1 MSNIVEEVSKEII
14 SLIKNDQIVL
24 PTLPEVALRV
34 RDVAEDPES
43 GLIDIEK
50 IITSDAALS
59 ARIVKVANSP
69 IFRSAQEIKD
79 IKMALGR
86 LGMAYTANI
95 AVGLAMEQMF
105 QATSSIV
112 DTRMRQIWQTSSE
125 IAGVCHILCKHRTK
139 LRPDQATLGGLVYQ
153 IGKLP
158 ILSFAEEHPSLLK
171 DSLSLDRV
179 IKTIHPVI
187 GRAILRKWDFPKEL
201 QSIPVDHLKFTR
213 DIPEADYSD
222 LVTVAMIQTQ
232 MDGGSEFGDV
242 DYSEITSFAR
252 LGLEAEAHIE
262 STDLSAEMEAAMDM
276 LNA

>member
-43 GLIDIEK
+43 DLTKLEK
-50 IITSDAALS
+50 VISSDTALS

-69 IFRSAQEIKD
+69 IFRAAQEIKD
-79 IKMALGR
+79 MKMALGR
-86 LGMAYTANI
+86 LGMSYTANI

-112 DTRMRQIWQTSSE
+112 DTRMREIWQTSSE
-125 IAGVCHILCKHRTK
+125 IAGVCHILCRHRTK
-139 LRPDQATLGGLVYQ
+139 LRPDQATLGGLVHQ

-179 IKTIHPVI
+179 IKTIHPII

-201 QSIPVDHLKFTR
+201 QSIPVDHLKFER
-213 DIPEADYSD
+213 DIPEPDYSD
-222 LVTVAMIQTQ
+222 LVTVAMLQTQ
-232 MDGGSEFGDV
+232 MDGGGEFVDV
-242 DYSEITSFAR
+242 DYSNVSAFTR
-252 LGLEAEAHIE
+252 LGLEVEEHIE
-262 STDLSAEMEAAMDM
+262 STDLSEEMEAAMEM
-276 LNA
+276 LAS

>member
-1 MSNIVEEVSKEII
+1 MSNIVQEVSKEII
-14 SLIKNDQIVL
+14 ALIKADQLVL

-43 GLIDIEK
+43 SLGDIEK
-50 IITSDAALS
+50 VIGSDAALS

-69 IFRSAQEIKD
+69 IFRAAQEIKD
-79 IKMALGR
+79 MKMALGR

-112 DTRMRQIWQTSSE
+112 DTRMRQVWQSSSE

-187 GRAILRKWDFPKEL
+187 GRAILRRWDFPKEL

-213 DIPEADYSD
+213 DIPKADYSD

-232 MDGGSEFGDV
+232 MHAGGE
-242 DYSEITSFAR
+242 YSEIDYSSVTSFTR

-262 STDLSAEMEAAMDM
+262 STGLSAEMESAMKM
-276 LNA
+276 LSP

>member
-1 MSNIVEEVSKEII
+1 MSNVVEEVSKEII

-34 RDVAEDPES
+34 RDVAEDPDS
-43 GLIDIEK
+43 DLAAIEK
-50 IITSDAALS
+50 IISSDAALS

-69 IFRSAQEIKD
+69 IFRAAQEIKD
-79 IKMALGR
+79 MKMALGR
-86 LGMAYTANI
+86 LGMSYTANI

-112 DTRMRQIWQTSSE
+112 DTRMREIWQSSSE
-125 IAGVCHILCKHRTK
+125 TAGVCHILCRHRTK
-139 LRPDQATLGGLVYQ
+139 LRPDQATLGGLVHQ

-179 IKTIHPVI
+179 IKTIHPII

-201 QSIPVDHLKFTR
+201 QSIPVDYLKFER
-213 DIPEADYSD
+213 DIPKPDYSD
-222 LVTVAMIQTQ
+222 LVTVAMLQTQ
-232 MDGGSEFGDV
+232 MDGGGEFADI
-242 DYSEITSFAR
+242 DYSKVSSFKR
-252 LGLEAEAHIE
+252 LGLEAEEHIE
-262 STDLSAEMEAAMDM
+262 STDLSEEMEAAMEM
-276 LNA
+276 LAT

>member
-43 GLIDIEK
+43 DLSSLEK
-50 IITSDAALS
+50 IISSDTALS

-69 IFRSAQEIKD
+69 IFRAAQEIKD
-79 IKMALGR
+79 MKMALGR
-86 LGMAYTANI
+86 LGMSYTANI

-112 DTRMRQIWQTSSE
+112 DTRMREVWQTSSE
-125 IAGVCHILCKHRTK
+125 IAGVCHILCRHRTK
-139 LRPDQATLGGLVYQ
+139 LRPDQATLGGLIHQ

-179 IKTIHPVI
+179 IKTIHPII

-201 QSIPVDHLKFTR
+201 QSIPVDHLKFDR
-213 DIPEADYSD
+213 DIPEPDYSD
-222 LVTVAMIQTQ
+222 LVTVAMLQTQ
-232 MDGGSEFGDV
+232 MDGDGEFADI
-242 DYSEITSFAR
+242 DYTNVSAFKR
-252 LGLEAEAHIE
+252 LGLEADEHIE
-262 STDLSAEMEAAMDM
+262 STDLSEDMEAAMEM
-276 LNA
+276 LTN